1 MTKPNLT
8 VAQNFPQE
16 ALAHKAFD
24 RAILNDTECSV
35 HERANSALKIIEEEF
50 MQRRNFAR
58 EHGNM
63 VHFERACKKLLEVRA
78 AMNLLQYGLDEGDYP
93 KNKTTPHKIHV
104 E

>member
-1 MTKPNLT
+1 MNKPNLT

-16 ALAHKAFD
+16 ALTHKAFD
-24 RAILNDTECSV
+24 RAILNDKDASTQG
-35 HERANSALKIIEEEF
+35 RAISALKIVEEEF

-63 VHFERACKKLLEVRA
+63 VHFERANKKLLEIRA
-78 AMNLLQYGLDEGDYP
+78 AMALIEFGLDEFP
-93 KNKTTPHKIHV
+93 LNKTTPTKIIV